1 MNSKSKIVAAIAAG
15 AVAITVGAG
24 AARCSLSDAEGPD
37 AQQASQGQ
45 AAENGGNAQSGQ
57 HMQQGQESQQQAEQ
71 GGFASLANTSWT
83 SEDGASQLSI
93 TKEALIERTP
103 EGASVIYYEVTGEST
118 DTTGLSVAID
128 ASESAAEPGAAT
140 VMRVEEKAGALTL
153 TCDLLEATY
162 VEDART
168 ETSLSLSGDIGD
180 LCLLS
185 GKSADDFRETL
196 ESFAQARSPYATKVT
211 WDKEVWIDYGA
222 RSTLTT
228 FTLDDA
234 ASTIVTVTVSQDG
247 AMEAM

>member
-1 MNSKSKIVAAIAAG
+1 MKKKSKIVAAIAAG

-24 AARCSLSDAEGPD
+24 AARCSAPGPENPDWQQTAQGQTEESGGEAE
-37 AQQASQGQ
+37 QQAQREQ
-45 AAENGGNAQSGQ
+45 DAPQQSG
-57 HMQQGQESQQQAEQ
+57 Q

-83 SEDGASQLSI
+83 SEDGASQHSV

-103 EGASVIYYEVTGEST
+103 EGASVIYNAVTGEST
-118 DTTGLSVAID
+118 DATGLSVAID

-140 VMRVEEKAGALTL
+140 VMRVEEKTGALTL
-153 TCDLLEATY
+153 TCDLLKATY
-162 VEDART
+162 VEDAKT
-168 ETSLSLSGDIGD
+168 ETSLSLSGDIDD

-185 GKSADDFRETL
+185 GKGADDFRETI
-196 ESFAQARSPYATKVT
+196 ESFAKAHSPYATKAT